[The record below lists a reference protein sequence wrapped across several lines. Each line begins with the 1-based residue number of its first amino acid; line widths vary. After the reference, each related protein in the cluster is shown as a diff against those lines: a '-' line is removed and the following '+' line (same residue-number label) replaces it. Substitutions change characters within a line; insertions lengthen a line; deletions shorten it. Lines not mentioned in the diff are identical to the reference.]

1 MRKIKLV
8 FLTVSLFTSII
19 RICAQENLEYK
30 LAASYFFELDSLCSV
45 DNGKLWGVQLYG
57 ATMFVYPENRL
68 IIANQPD
75 KDKKLYEKDGVYL
88 GSLPESINISNTSF
102 TWNGVDWTM
111 VMWNALPQDDK
122 YSRDKLLIHESWH
135 RVQNKIGIKAV
146 TSLNAHL
153 DELQGAILI
162 KLELIALR
170 HSLLSEDRLDK
181 KKNLENALIVR
192 KYRQSL
198 FPANNENEFER
209 HEGMAEYT
217 GFKLG
222 GINPTLVQ
230 KVIAKQ
236 LEFAMDKDGFTNSF
250 AYLTGPAYGFLFD
263 ELDKDWIK
271 KILQGNDIPTIGSG
285 LFTNE
290 NIPSDTTKLKSAVT
304 EIIYTY
310 KAESLITTETEKF
323 EQQKKLISKYEQKIF
338 EGDQLIIPN
347 KNVNFSF
354 NPQEKLIPV
363 DDRGV
368 IYKTMRLSGDW
379 GILEV
384 QDGIFRSNDWQ
395 IFVVS
400 APKSMDTT
408 IIKEPDYSLMLNKGW
423 TILKIKDGKFTLKK
437 K

>member
-1 MRKIKLV
+1 MRKINLV
-8 FLTVSLFTSII
+8 FLTASLLTSII

-57 ATMFVYPENRL
+57 PTMFVISENRL
-68 IIANQPD
+68 IIANQND
-75 KDKKLYEKDGVYL
+75 KDKKLSKNDGVYL

-135 RVQNKIGIKAV
+135 RVQNEIGIKSV
-146 TSLNAHL
+146 TSLNTHL

-170 HSLLSEDRLDK
+170 HSLLAEDRLGK

-192 KYRQSL
+192 KYRQLL

-217 GFKLG
+217 GFKLC

-230 KVIAKQ
+230 NVIAKQ

-263 ELDKDWIK
+263 ELDPDWIK

-285 LFTNE
+285 LFSNE
-290 NIPSDTTKLKSAVT
+290 NITSDTTKLKSAIT
-304 EIIYTY
+304 EIIAAY
-310 KAESLITTETEKF
+310 KVESLITTETEKF

-347 KNVNFSF
+347 KDVNFSF
-354 NPQEKLIPV
+354 NPQEKLIPI
-363 DDRGV
+363 DYRGV

-395 IFVVS
+395 VFVVS
-400 APKSMDTT
+400 APKIMNTA
-408 IIKEPDYSLMLNKGW
+408 IIKETDYNLTLNKGW
-423 TILKIKDGKFTLKK
+423 TIVKIKDGKFTLKK
-437 K
+437 E